1 MADYLVNAIT
11 TNGAIR
17 VIAADTTQLCAKAQ
31 KIHKMMPTAAAA
43 LGRALT
49 GAAIMGSMQKS
60 REDSVTLQFNGGG
73 PIGRVLAVG
82 NGNCEVKGYV
92 DNPLVDL
99 PLNDKGKLD
108 VGGAV
113 GKDGMLSIVRDLGL
127 KEPYVGQV
135 PLVNGEIAEDITF
148 YYANSEQIPTAVALG
163 VLIDV
168 DYTVKAAG
176 GFILQVLPGAY
187 DEDIDNVEKTVAAI
201 SSVTKMLENGK
212 TPEDIVEALLKGYE
226 IEYFDKEM
234 PKYVCDCSRERT
246 DKALISIGKEE
257 LEKIINEDGKA
268 EITCHF
274 CDSVYKYSKE
284 ELEKLLKEGSGR
296 KMHRPL

>member
-1 MADYLVNAIT
+1 MADYMVNAIT

-49 GAAIMGSMQKS
+49 AAVIMGSMQKS
-60 REDSVTLQFNGGG
+60 RDDSITLQFNGGG

-82 NGNCEVKGYV
+82 NGNAEVKGYV

-187 DEDIDNVEKTVAAI
+187 DEDIDNVEKTVASI
-201 SSVTKMLENGK
+201 SSVTQMLENGK
-212 TPEDIVEALLKGYE
+212 TPEDIVQALLSDYE
-226 IEYFDKEM
+226 IEYFDNET

-246 DKALISIGKEE
+246 DRALISIGKEE
-257 LEKIINEDGKA
+257 LEKIINEDQKA

-274 CDSVYKYSKE
+274 CDKAYKYTKK
-284 ELEKLLKEGSGR
+284 ELEKLLEKA
-296 KMHRPL
+296 K